1 MDKPVFQQLDY
12 SKPPPGSDS
21 QHLDRAGIISSFWMG
36 MRYEVAAE
44 LMGRL
49 TPDAIREEWTHY
61 KASNDPPGIVVT
73 SDEEADVGHGHA
85 AWLLSESLTSDD
97 AVAYHD
103 GFAATSSARAAAWTW
118 YDRRLALVESHGAL
132 WPDCLAWDDDLCSE
146 IEEGQH
152 PGEHVRQM
160 EEHYATELALVDF
173 GAPPPGWVKD
183 PIAGWAHEPDTKH
196 RRRPIDVAWSLYK
209 SEHNPPGMW
218 IGFSRYMSDLENCRI
233 RVGVSACGQRWEMMP
248 GFYGCFAKGPYKGWV
263 QRARAWAWEH
273 HDRRHLL
280 ALALR
285 KSDVLAQ
292 RGMKSVPFHQL
303 LCWHDEWLKE
313 FDAWV
318 QDPSLPAPAFLFRF
332 GGEL

>member
-1 MDKPVFQQLDY
+1 VDEPVFQQLDY
-12 SKPPPGSDS
+12 SKPPPGYMVHDLNDDGWWWRVDEPEDGCLAPYEQESEALSD
-21 QHLDRAGIISSFWMG
+21 A
-36 MRYEVAAE
+36 
-44 LMGRL
+44 
-49 TPDAIREEWTHY
+49 WTHY
-61 KASNDPPGIVVT
+61 KASNDPPGMWSGQSVAGT
-73 SDEEADVGHGHA
+73 FGFGAHLKDGASCGLDAGHHDSEA
-85 AWLLSESLTSDD
+85 
-97 AVAYHD
+97 
-103 GFAATSSARAAAWTW
+103 SARVAAWTW
-118 YDRRLALVESHGAL
+118 YDRRLALIESHGAL
-132 WPDCLAWDDDLCSE
+132 WPDCLAWEDTLCSE

-160 EEHYATELALVDF
+160 EEHHATELALIDF
-173 GAPPPGWVKD
+173 SAPPPGWVKD
-183 PIAGWAHEPDTKH
+183 PIAGWAHEPDAKH

-263 QRARAWAWEH
+263 QRARAWAWEY

-285 KSDVLAQ
+285 QSDVLAQ

-318 QDPSLPAPAFLFRF
+318 QDPSLPAPAFLFRV